1 MAPQRFVF
9 FSDLPLLDASEK
21 LCSCRSGMFGGKSCQ
36 ACFCTG
42 RKMHGRGMAVSFFF
56 GLGAAH
62 SGIGIACETGQS
74 REHEHPS
81 MLISAAV
88 KLIKTGCSGFGFYI
102 SFTSIWWE
110 MVSQLSI
117 RFGLGS

>member
-1 MAPQRFVF
+1 MLVKNCARVGLECSVVSRVKHVSVQG
-9 FSDLPLLDASEK
+9 EK
-21 LCSCRSGMFGGKSCQ
+21 CMGEGWLC
-36 ACFCTG
+36 
-42 RKMHGRGMAVSFFF
+42 HFFF